1 MAYMTKQE
9 LVEKVQPLSDRLREI
24 QRGLEELSE
33 GSGDEELIDAAAR
46 LALTLDEL
54 ESVLDEAGED

>member
-1 MAYMTKQE
+1 MTKQE